1 MLSGFDKGASK
12 AETKQQVWWLKMQL
26 IITFIKFNSSEKNLS
41 NKVCLSQND
50 FLMWSFVSAATAF
63 WNAVLLIT
71 FAAMTNHFSCNDKTA
86 LIAITNSFSYT
97 LNAVLVHAFHT

>member
-50 FLMWSFVSAATAF
+50 FLM
-63 WNAVLLIT
+63 
-71 FAAMTNHFSCNDKTA
+71 
-86 LIAITNSFSYT
+86 
-97 LNAVLVHAFHT
+97 